1 MLLSDAQGCPAQ
13 VQLQSC
19 LGEGDGIHQG
29 PGRGPLLPREPLCSL
44 PPSFLSTFLPLM
56 AIIPSPHPL
65 SFLSL
70 QRCWNLPSV
79 ALRTGH
85 VLLPSSHSQ

>member
-1 MLLSDAQGCPAQ
+1 MLLPDAQGCPAQ
-13 VQLQSC
+13 GQLECS
-19 LGEGDGIHQG
+19 LWDEGNGSHQG
-29 PGRGPLLPREPLCSL
+29 LGRGPLLPREPLCSL
-44 PPSFLSTFLPLM
+44 PLSFLSTFLPLM
-56 AIIPSPHPL
+56 AIIPSPRTS

-85 VLLPSSHSQ
+85 VLLPS